1 MASVCITT
9 WQTDGETMETVT
21 DVSFWAPKSLQ
32 MVTVVI
38 KLKDSCPLE
47 KSYDKPRQHIKSQD
61 IALPTKVCILRAM
74 VFPLVIY
81 RCEFSS
87 VAHSGP
93 TLYDPMDC
101 STPGFPIHHQL
112 PETAQ
117 THVHWVG
124 DSIQPSHP
132 LSSPSPPAFNLSQR
146 RGLFQWVSSSHQV
159 AAGFRFSISPSN
171 E

>member
-32 MVTVVI
+32 MVTVDI

-47 KSYDKPRQHIKSQD
+47 KSYGKPRQHIKSQD
-61 IALPTKVCILRAM
+61 IALPTKVCILKAM
-74 VFPLVIY
+74 VFPLVICRY
-81 RCEFSS
+81 EFSS

-101 STPGFPIHHQL
+101 STPGFPVHHQL

-117 THVHWVG
+117 TYVH
-124 DSIQPSHP
+124 
-132 LSSPSPPAFNLSQR
+132 
-146 RGLFQWVSSSHQV
+146 
-159 AAGFRFSISPSN
+159 
-171 E
+171 